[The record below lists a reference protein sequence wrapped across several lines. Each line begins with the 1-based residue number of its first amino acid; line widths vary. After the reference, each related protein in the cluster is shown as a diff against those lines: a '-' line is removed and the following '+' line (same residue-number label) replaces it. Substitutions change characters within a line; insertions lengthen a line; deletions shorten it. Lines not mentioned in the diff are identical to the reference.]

1 MEQITLRI
9 QSDVLES
16 IDSEAVEHGISR
28 SEHIRNILETRNK
41 HGDAKQLRQRVDDLD
56 AERDQLV
63 DEVEQLETTITE
75 LEAEIET
82 LEARNTDLTNQ
93 LAEANRRI
101 DAANELVR
109 YVDDERSAQQ
119 RWREAGLLGKM
130 KYTVF
135 GMPGGNEA
143 GSEDSN
149 Q

>member
-9 QSDVLES
+9 QSDVLDS

-28 SEHIRNILETRNK
+28 SEHIRNIVKTRNK
-41 HGDAKQLRQRVDDLD
+41 HGDAKQLRQRVDDLE
-56 AERDQLV
+56 AKRDQLI
-63 DEVEQLETTITE
+63 DEVEQLEKTITE
-75 LEAEIET
+75 VEAEIET

-119 RWREAGLLGKM
+119 RWREAGLFRKM
-130 KYTVF
+130 KYTVL
-135 GMPGGNEA
+135 GMPTHDETDN
-143 GSEDSN
+143 
-149 Q
+149 